1 MIDVITCTHCGET
14 KPLSGFYYHRTRH
27 YRLHRCISC
36 WLEYRRAIDLVQRR
50 DRAAP
55 IIKAATAALRRFG
68 PMTAKDI
75 ARLIGGTPRGTAQ
88 VMSKSGLFTSRI
100 PSAKCSA
107 TWSIAGHDQC
117 ADRAK
122 KRRALAAA
130 VRRCAA
136 KPLPQP
142 PPEKANWCQ
151 PEHDAWYAALQAEIA
166 ARKAEQAVM
175 RGRV

>member
-1 MIDVITCTHCGET
+1 MKTLTCTHCGLT

-27 YRLHRCISC
+27 YWLHRCRTC
-36 WLEYRRAIDLVQRR
+36 WSEYRRALGLVQRR
-50 DRAAP
+50 DKADP
-55 IIKAATAALRRFG
+55 IIKAATAALRTFG

-88 VMSKSGLFTSRI
+88 VMSKSGVFISRI
-100 PSAKCSA
+100 PSNKESA
-107 TWSIAGHDQC
+107 IWSIAGHDQC
-117 ADRAK
+117 ADRDK

-136 KPLPQP
+136 KPLLQP
-142 PPEKANWCQ
+142 PPERANWCQ

-175 RGRV
+175 RGLV